1 MEFKGGFGVVISVMG
16 EDVQE
21 CSDQIETFACDVGY
35 LEDGTYPLADELRCR
50 LDGIFAVF
58 DEDWDFPGAR
68 GL

>member
-35 LEDGTYPLADELRCR
+35 LEDGTYPLADELSRR
-50 LDGIFAVF
+50 LNRVCAVL
-58 DEDWDFPGAR
+58 DEDWNFPSAWGF
-68 GL
+68 

>member
-1 MEFKGGFGVVISVMG
+1 MG